1 MQQMTTDKLFEE
13 GNYMVISLHPE
24 VIDFDERKFFL
35 WNLRDQVNK
44 VDLSNIF
51 VKLE

>member
-35 WNLRDQVNK
+35 WHLRDQVKK